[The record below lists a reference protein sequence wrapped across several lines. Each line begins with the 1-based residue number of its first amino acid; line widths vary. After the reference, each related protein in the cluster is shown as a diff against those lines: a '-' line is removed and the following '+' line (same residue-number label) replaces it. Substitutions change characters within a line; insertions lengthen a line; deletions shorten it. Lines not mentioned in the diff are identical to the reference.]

1 MKKTVLIADDNPDV
15 VDILKRRC
23 EKMNLTVVTAGTAM
37 EALSVAEVWHPD
49 AVVLD
54 VSMPEG
60 NGLTVC
66 EMLVNHEQLST
77 IPVIILTGS
86 TSSEVVK
93 RCHELCAY
101 YIPKTTDMWG
111 RIEPVICELLGID
124 PMGNPISDRVENVD
138 NQTAEETAEVTM
150 QEVAE
155 ETTDEAPSIGCVE
168 ILDRVFSILGME
180 LERKDN
186 EADEPAEAIE
196 PEGDTAPWVLTIEDD
211 EDVAFTL
218 RTRLKGIGLTAVNSY
233 EGSAGYRYAFMSS
246 PTAII
251 LDYELPDGNGAYVL
265 RRLKESP
272 VTSSIPVVVLTG
284 RREGYIERQMRSMGA
299 HAFFT
304 KPINWMQI
312 QDTLEDLIPA
322 AFVH

>member
-1 MKKTVLIADDNPDV
+1 MNKTVLIADDNPDV

-23 EKMNLTVVTAGTAM
+23 ETLNLTVVTAGTAM
-37 EALSVAEVWHPD
+37 EALSVAEVWRPD

-101 YIPKTTDMWG
+101 YIPKTTDMWS

-124 PMGNPISDRVENVD
+124 SIGQLVAEPSEND
-138 NQTAEETAEVTM
+138 TNQIAGETSEDKMQVVTAE
-150 QEVAE
+150 
-155 ETTDEAPSIGCVE
+155 EAPSIGCVE
-168 ILDRVFSILGME
+168 VLDRVFSILGME
-180 LERKDN
+180 MERKEKLE
-186 EADEPAEAIE
+186 EATCTSEEEP
-196 PEGDTAPWVLTIEDD
+196 APWVLTIEDD

-218 RTRLKGIGLTAVNSY
+218 RTRLKEIGLTAVNSY
-233 EGSAGYRYAFMSS
+233 EGAAGYRYAFMSS

-251 LDYELPDGNGAYVL
+251 LDYELPDGNGAYVM

-304 KPINWMQI
+304 KPINWMRI